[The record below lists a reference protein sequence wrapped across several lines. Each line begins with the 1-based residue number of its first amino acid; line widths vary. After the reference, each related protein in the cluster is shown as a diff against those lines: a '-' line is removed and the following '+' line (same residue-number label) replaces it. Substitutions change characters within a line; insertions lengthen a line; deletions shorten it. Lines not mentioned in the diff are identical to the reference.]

1 MQASAVPVPSGQR
14 PLPDGVTP
22 STAGGG
28 RGSINPPLADTA
40 KPVPSPAEA
49 PGAGA
54 SPGHGTIGDRTTLS
68 NEQAATM
75 NPGGRITVTRGA
87 NGAMEFSGGNVSG
100 QVSYN
105 DPSGKALPGGG
116 LNGKGFSA
124 FDVAPA
130 GANVATGPNG
140 SYAFAERGAQPQT
153 SGGQRSPVGMTVD
166 QAQREGLVSERVG
179 YDPRFDQ
186 RVNGAGGQTVS
197 QNAASA
203 QGSDV
208 RARLMSV
215 GGGQPQ
221 TPGVQAPTVLHSGN
235 SWQARNDLRNLE
247 VAASS
252 IKNLPEWQSGSST
265 QAWSTRGPTAKGD
278 PLGKIAAYKSALATD
293 IARRGDQPAYDMA
306 AAKETAA
313 IQREGMQQDG
323 ANTRAAFSAMSDAER
338 NQIARGRLAMEQT
351 AAGFQNR
358 TAQRIE
364 NAQVAFENAAT
375 PEQQRSARERL
386 LALSGKSEGELWAH
400 SPGGQVVD
408 PKTQQLI
415 TQPGVIY
422 NRRTGETRVDGG
434 GQERAPQ
441 TAPSKDALVP
451 GQVYQTPRG
460 PARWDGGQF
469 QPVR

>member
-1 MQASAVPVPSGQR
+1 
-14 PLPDGVTP
+14 
-22 STAGGG
+22 
-28 RGSINPPLADTA
+28 
-40 KPVPSPAEA
+40 
-49 PGAGA
+49 
-54 SPGHGTIGDRTTLS
+54 
-68 NEQAATM
+68 M
-75 NPGGRITVTRGA
+75 NPAGRITVTRGA
-87 NGAMEFSGGNVSG
+87 NGTMEFSGGNVSG

-105 DPSGKALPGGG
+105 NPSGRALAGGG

-130 GANVATGPNG
+130 DANVATGPNG
-140 SYAFAERGAQPQT
+140 SYAFDSGGTQQQT
-153 SGGQRSPVGMTVD
+153 AGGQRSPVGMTVE
-166 QAQREGLVSERVG
+166 QAQREGLVGERVG

-186 RVNGAGGQTVS
+186 RLNDAAGQPSTQNMQAADKLATSQPGGA
-197 QNAASA
+197 
-203 QGSDV
+203 
-208 RARLMSV
+208 RARLMAV
-215 GGGQPQ
+215 GTGQPQ

-252 IKNLPEWQSGSST
+252 ITNRPEWRSGSST
-265 QAWSTRGPTAKGD
+265 QAWSTRGPTGRAD
-278 PLGKIAAYKSALATD
+278 PDGKIAAFQAALKEDVTK
-293 IARRGDQPAYDMA
+293 RGAQPAYDMKA
-306 AAKETAA
+306 AQESADL
-313 IQREGMQQDG
+313 QREGMRQDG
-323 ANTRAAFSAMSDAER
+323 ATDRATISAMSDAER
-338 NQIARGRLAMEQT
+338 NQIARDRLALDQT

-364 NAQVAFENAAT
+364 NAQTAFENAKT

-422 NRRTGETRVDGG
+422 NRRTGETRVDAG

-451 GQVYQTPRG
+451 GQVYQTPLG
-460 PARWDGGQF
+460 PVRWDGGQF